1 MSDLLIEHVDSVN
14 IRVRCERGVA
24 KELSDYFTFKVP
36 GHAYMPAYRKR
47 IWDGQIKLYNM
58 FSQLIYAGL
67 EKYVIRFASERGYKI
82 KTVARKRNGFT
93 EFTVRSFMEDHLKL
107 SIGGKPIKPHEHQ
120 VNAVTHALRDDRA
133 LLVSPTGSG
142 KSLIIYALMR
152 YHLDKIENDRKI
164 LIIVPTTSL
173 VSQLYSDFADY
184 ASGST
189 WKVDQNCHKVMAGVP
204 KDDIKR
210 RVIISTWQSIHK
222 QPKKFFDK
230 FAAVF
235 GDECHLFKAKSL
247 TGIMTKLE
255 NCLVRVGTTGTLD
268 GSLTHKLVIEGLF
281 GPVHQVTKTKTLMER
296 KLLSELKID
305 AILLRHSESVRDEMK
320 RCAYQDEIDYI
331 VRCDERNRFICDLC
345 SNLKGNTLVLFQ
357 FVEKHGK
364 ILHKLMQEKNPNKKI
379 FFIYGKT
386 DADMREEVRSI
397 TEGVDN
403 AIIIASYGTFSTGVS
418 IKRLHNIVFSSPSK
432 SRIRVL
438 QSIGRQLRKSEHKDV
453 AKLYD
458 IADDLSWK
466 KYKNHT
472 LRHFEDRLKIYDS
485 EGFEHKV
492 IKLNLKEDSHGKKL
506 QSS

>member
-14 IRVRCERGVA
+14 IRVRCERSIA

-58 FSQLIYAGL
+58 FSQQIYSGL
-67 EKYVIRFASERGYKI
+67 EKYVHRFASERGYKVEAEPR
-82 KTVARKRNGFT
+82 KTHSFT
-93 EFTVRSFMEDHLKL
+93 IDSVRSYMEDHLTL
-107 SIGGKPIKPHEHQ
+107 SIGDKPIQPHEHQ

-184 ASGST
+184 SKISG
-189 WKVDQNCHKVMAGVP
+189 WHVDKNCHKVMAGVP

-210 RVIISTWQSIHK
+210 RVIISTWQSIHR
-222 QPKKFFDK
+222 QPKEYFDK

-255 NCLVRVGTTGTLD
+255 NCPVRIGTTGTLD

-296 KLLSELKID
+296 KLLSELKIH
-305 AILLRHSESVRDEMK
+305 AILLRHSEAVRNEMK
-320 RCAYQDEIDYI
+320 RSTYQDEIDYI
-331 VRCDERNRFICDLC
+331 VRNHQRNEFICDLS

-364 ILHKLMQEKNPNKKI
+364 QLYKMMEEKNPDKRV
-379 FFIYGKT
+379 FFIHGKVE
-386 DADMREEVRSI
+386 ADLREEVRRI
-397 TEGVDN
+397 AEKIED
-403 AIIIASYGTFSTGVS
+403 AIIIASYGTLSTGVS
-418 IKRLHNIVFSSPSK
+418 IKRLHNIVFASPSK

-458 IADDLSWK
+458 LADDLSWK
-466 KYKNHT
+466 KHKNHT
-472 LRHFEDRLKIYDS
+472 LRHFEDRLKIYEG
-485 EGFEHKV
+485 EGFEHKT
-492 IKLNLKEDSHGKKL
+492 IRINLKEDSNVK
-506 QSS
+506 